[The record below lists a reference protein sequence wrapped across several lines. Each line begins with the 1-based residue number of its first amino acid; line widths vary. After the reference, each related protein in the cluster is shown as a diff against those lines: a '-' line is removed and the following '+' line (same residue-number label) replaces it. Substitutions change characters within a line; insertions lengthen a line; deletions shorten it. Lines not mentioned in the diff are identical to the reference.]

1 MAKNKKLVLT
11 QEEYTYIVSTV
22 WHEIHDLRY
31 LKIDKTAL
39 AHDYFVARFKM
50 LTNFAK
56 KFEVKDEKP
65 KTKN

>member
-11 QEEYTYIVSTV
+11 QEEYTYLVKTV

-31 LKIDKTAL
+31 LKIDATAL
-39 AHDYFVARFKM
+39 NHAYFVAQYKM

-56 KFEVKDEKP
+56 NFEVKNE
-65 KTKN
+65 KTKTEN